1 MSAQVEHRADG
12 TDGEQGLQEQSH
24 AEDPRVHEPSAA
36 DADAPD
42 AAGDP
47 GSGPEAGDEPAPA
60 EAPTTV
66 AEAPTTVAEAPT
78 TAADAPDG
86 SGEPPT
92 AFAPT
97 AYAAPVSGGS
107 PVADPYAPTAYAPV
121 PHTSGPHTPAPY
133 QPYAPASG
141 GSAPVVV
148 QDAPAPSPASL
159 RIDFGAH
166 LEANYQ
172 RLVAQLYAIT
182 LDAGEAHDV
191 VQDAYSRAWRKW
203 SEIRVGPDPTGW
215 IRRVAVRST
224 QRGWR
229 RVLERVG
236 LARTQPV
243 GDGDARTAA
252 LLGALGRLNIAERRA
267 VVLFHMVGMSR
278 RDIASLEQV
287 PAETVRDRLRRA
299 HQVVSEGM
307 ADELPSVLGVAPAYD
322 DPYTPHAGAERQY
335 RWTP

>member
-12 TDGEQGLQEQSH
+12 TDGEQGLQEQPH
-24 AEDPRVHEPSAA
+24 AEDPRVDEPSA
-36 DADAPD
+36 DAPG
-42 AAGDP
+42 AS

-66 AEAPTTVAEAPT
+66 AEAPTS
-78 TAADAPDG
+78 AADVPDG

-92 AFAPT
+92 AYAPT
-97 AYAAPVSGGS
+97 AYAAPASGGS

-121 PHTSGPHTPAPY
+121 PHTSGPHTPGPHTPAPY

-236 LARTQPV
+236 LARTRPV

-252 LLGALGRLNIAERRA
+252 LLGALGRLTIAERRA

-335 RWTP
+335 

>member
-1 MSAQVEHRADG
+1 V
-12 TDGEQGLQEQSH
+12 
-24 AEDPRVHEPSAA
+24 
-36 DADAPD
+36 
-42 AAGDP
+42 
-47 GSGPEAGDEPAPA
+47 
-60 EAPTTV
+60 
-66 AEAPTTVAEAPT
+66 
-78 TAADAPDG
+78 G
-86 SGEPPT
+86 SGEAAT
-92 AFAPT
+92 AYAPT

-107 PVADPYAPTAYAPV
+107 PVADPYAPTAYAP
-121 PHTSGPHTPAPY
+121 GPVNAAPSTPAPSTPGPSTPAPY

-166 LEANYQ
+166 MEANYQ

-236 LARTQPV
+236 LTRTQPV

-335 RWTP
+335 

>member
-12 TDGEQGLQEQSH
+12 TDGEQGLQEEPH
-24 AEDPRVHEPSAA
+24 AEDPRV
-36 DADAPD
+36 
-42 AAGDP
+42 
-47 GSGPEAGDEPAPA
+47 DEPAADDSGTGREGDSTRGGPSTGEADGEPA
-60 EAPTTV
+60 SGPVEAPTTV
-66 AEAPTTVAEAPT
+66 AEAPTTSVGSDEPATTYAP
-78 TAADAPDG
+78 AG
-86 SGEPPT
+86 
-92 AFAPT
+92 
-97 AYAAPVSGGS
+97 PVSGGS
-107 PVADPYAPTAYAPV
+107 PVATAYESTAYESTAYAPAPV
-121 PHTSGPHTPAPY
+121 SPAPVNAAPSTPAPY

-166 LEANYQ
+166 MEANYQ

-335 RWTP
+335 

>member
-12 TDGEQGLQEQSH
+12 TDGEQGLQEEPH
-24 AEDPRVHEPSAA
+24 AEAPRVDEPAA
-36 DADAPD
+36 DDPGTGREAGSTREADGEPVSEA
-42 AAGDP
+42 
-47 GSGPEAGDEPAPA
+47 GSGPVEAL
-60 EAPTTV
+60 TTV
-66 AEAPTTVAEAPT
+66 AEAPTTSV
-78 TAADAPDG
+78 G
-86 SGEPPT
+86 SGEAAT
-92 AFAPT
+92 TYAPT

-107 PVADPYAPTAYAPV
+107 PIADPYAPTAYA
-121 PHTSGPHTPAPY
+121 PAPY

-166 LEANYQ
+166 MEANYQ

-335 RWTP
+335 